1 MTRARYRDFPMP
13 VGIAEQ
19 ARRWLSTAEA
29 ERTVA
34 PPRASA
40 TVLLVRETGQDGNGP
55 AAFPG
60 GAAPDV
66 AVPAGGS
73 GRAVEVFVLRRAAG
87 MAFAGGMLAF
97 PGGGV
102 DARDADATLPWAG
115 PDAAE
120 WARRLGVGEPIA
132 RELVVAAAREVFEE
146 CGVLLA
152 GPTPH
157 EVVADLTDPSW
168 DRERESLLD
177 RSQSF
182 AELLTR
188 LGLVLRTDLLALRGH
203 WTTPVC
209 EPRRYDTRFFAARMP
224 HGQVADDRSSE
235 AEVAG
240 WATPAD
246 LLRAQAEGREVLLP
260 PTQVMLEQLALVPHG
275 GLDEWL
281 ARPVAVHP
289 VQPWPVEHSGGLW
302 MRSPVGA
309 DGHGVPAPTTG
320 ER

>member
-1 MTRARYRDFPMP
+1 MTGPTYRDFPMP
-13 VGIAEQ
+13 VGIARQ
-19 ARRWLSTAEA
+19 TRRWLDTAEA

-40 TVLLVRETGQDGNGP
+40 TVLLVRESGQDGNGP

-60 GAAPDV
+60 GAA
-66 AVPAGGS
+66 AGAAAGP

-102 DARDADATLPWAG
+102 DARDADPTLPWTG
-115 PDAAE
+115 PPAAE
-120 WARRLGVGEPIA
+120 WASRLGVEEPIA

-152 GPTPH
+152 GRTAN
-157 EVVADLTDPSW
+157 EVVADLTDPAW

-182 AELLTR
+182 AEMLTR

-246 LLRAQAEGREVLLP
+246 ILRAQAEGREVLLP
-260 PTQVMLEQLALVPHG
+260 PTQIMIEQLALVPHG

-281 ARPVAVHP
+281 ARPVPVHA

-309 DGHGVPAPTTG
+309 DGHGVPAPATG